1 MHEELKNT
9 FRSKRFWIAFGVA
22 IFTLMGYSAAYWIG
36 SVDEWLEY
44 RESAL
49 QLSIGGIFFGG
60 FMLLLPFCAALAHST
75 SQVEEESG
83 SIMQWRTLR
92 SSVAKYVA
100 IKAGASMI
108 GAAVATMSAF
118 ILHAIIWISLHCR
131 AIRRLIQTIPFILT
145 RPVSSIIGIRSAMD
159 CRFIWKSQ

>member
-49 QLSIGGIFFGG
+49 QLSIGGIFSVDS
-60 FMLLLPFCAALAHST
+60 CCCC
-75 SQVEEESG
+75 
-83 SIMQWRTLR
+83 R
-92 SSVAKYVA
+92 SV
-100 IKAGASMI
+100 
-108 GAAVATMSAF
+108 
-118 ILHAIIWISLHCR
+118 
-131 AIRRLIQTIPFILT
+131 RRLHIRQAKSKKKAE
-145 RPVSSIIGIRSAMD
+145 VSCNGEHCEARSQSMLQLKQVL
-159 CRFIWKSQ
+159 R